1 MNRVETSDTRTDSP
15 GVSLLIGVQSGI
27 VMESWTRRGAEAARQ
42 AHNLE
47 VVGSNP
53 AAATELKR
61 ERCNAFLFLLVKYPE
76 LHLEVRAH
84 WYKVTSITFPM
95 LPSYFF
101 LTSPKML
108 TFQLC
113 CLAIY

>member
-76 LHLEVRAH
+76 LHLEVRAR
-84 WYKVTSITFPM
+84 WYKVTSITLPM